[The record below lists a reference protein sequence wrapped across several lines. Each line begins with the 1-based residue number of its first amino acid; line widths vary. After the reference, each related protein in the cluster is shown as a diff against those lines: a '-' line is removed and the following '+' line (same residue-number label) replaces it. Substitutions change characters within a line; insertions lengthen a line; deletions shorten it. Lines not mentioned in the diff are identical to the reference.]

1 MNSIITGLDPHLG
14 LVGLGLAVFGGG
26 LDGEEVLLS
35 GHHLLLRL
43 DHLREHQPLRIVL
56 RIHLHIQPLVELHY
70 GFPPQILNLGI
81 ALHFESG
88 EEDEGGRAATPRR
101 RTDQKTKISI
111 LCGGGGRCKVEHLM
125 NSIITGLDP
134 HLGLVRLGLAVFGG
148 GLDGEEVLLSGH
160 HLLLRLDH
168 LREHQPLR
176 IVLRIHLHIQP
187 LVELHYG
194 FPPQILNLRIGLH
207 VTHLCSPP

>member
-70 GFPPQILNLGI
+70 GFPPQILNLRIG
-81 ALHFESG
+81 LHMRSDLLFTLSVGKKMREGES
-88 EEDEGGRAATPRR
+88 
-101 RTDQKTKISI
+101 
-111 LCGGGGRCKVEHLM
+111 L
-125 NSIITGLDP
+125 ITGFDP

-168 LREHQPLR
+168 LREHQPFR

-207 VTHLCSPP
+207 VTHLCFPP